1 MILNIIRKLIPV
13 LPKKD
18 INLAFKFLEKRELDN
33 LKDLINSAIIII
45 QNNKNKKVKNK
56 DLENINIEHLLTLKA
71 EVDNYIFLV
80 DGYKEVEEKEEY
92 D

>member
-56 DLENINIEHLLTLKA
+56 DLENINIGHLLTLKA